1 MRKVPGNRKLK
12 FIRELTEDNLKLM
25 NSPETG
31 FLREHRVRRSALL
44 AVRRLE
50 RNARTTKNDT
60 ECKPSAL
67 ISQNRNLTGL
77 LGISEKLNN
86 N

>member
-12 FIRELTEDNLKLM
+12 FIRELTEEDLKLK

-31 FLREHRVRRSALL
+31 FLRESRVWRSALL
-44 AVRRLE
+44 TGRRLE

-60 ECKPSAL
+60 GHKPSAL
-67 ISQNRNLTGL
+67 ISQGRNLTGL